1 MLTFGPMRKE
11 PQDQNII
18 FGRHPVLD
26 ALASGQEIDR
36 VVLQQGVRGEFEKEI
51 RHACR
56 RADILLQVAPKERLD
71 RLVRGNH
78 QGVLAYAALI
88 RFQPLDDVLAA
99 VFERGETPLLLMLD
113 GITDV
118 RNLGAIA
125 RSAECSG
132 VHALILPAKGSA
144 QINAEAMKTSAGALN
159 NLPVCRVN
167 SLVSTL
173 ERLQDSGLA
182 ALAGD
187 LLAAK
192 PIYDIDLTAPVVLIA
207 GSEGEGV
214 SRALLN
220 RVNQRFIIPQAGT
233 TNSFNVSV
241 AVGIMLYEAMRQR
254 G

>member
-1 MLTFGPMRKE
+1 MRRE
-11 PQDQNII
+11 EQDQNII

-26 ALASGQEIDR
+26 ALNAGQEIDR
-36 VVLQQGVRGEFEKEI
+36 VILQQGTRGEFEKEI

-56 RADILLQVAPKERLD
+56 RSDVLLQVAPKERLD

-78 QGVLAYAALI
+78 QGVVAYAALI
-88 RFQPLDDVLAA
+88 QYQPLDDVLAS

-113 GITDV
+113 SITDV

-144 QINAEAMKTSAGALN
+144 QINAEAIKTSAGALH

-167 SLVSTL
+167 SLVSTMQ
-173 ERLQDSGLA
+173 RLQDSGVK

-187 LLAAK
+187 LQAEHLLFET
-192 PIYDIDLTAPVVLIA
+192 DLTGPLLLIA

-214 SRALLN
+214 SQALLSRIN
-220 RVNQRFIIPQAGT
+220 ERFIIPQAGT

-241 AVGIMLYEAMRQR
+241 ATGIMLYEVMRQR
-254 G
+254 GG

>member
-1 MLTFGPMRKE
+1 M
-11 PQDQNII
+11 
-18 FGRHPVLD
+18 D
-26 ALASGQEIDR
+26 ALNSGQEIDR
-36 VVLQQGVRGEFEKEI
+36 VILQQGTRGEFEKEI

-56 RADILLQVAPKERLD
+56 RLDVLLQVAPKERLD

-78 QGVLAYAALI
+78 QGVVAYAALI
-88 RFQPLDDVLAA
+88 QYQPLDEVLAS

-144 QINAEAMKTSAGALN
+144 QINAEAIKTSAGALH

-167 SLVSTL
+167 SLVSTM
-173 ERLQDSGLA
+173 ERLQTSGVQ

-187 LLAAK
+187 LQAAHLIFEVDLSG
-192 PIYDIDLTAPVVLIA
+192 PILLIA

-214 SRALLN
+214 SRALLT
-220 RVNQRFIIPQAGT
+220 RVNQRFIIPQTGA

-241 AVGIMLYEAMRQR
+241 ATGIMLYEVMRQR
-254 G
+254 GV

>member
-1 MLTFGPMRKE
+1 MRRDE
-11 PQDQNII
+11 QDQHII
-18 FGRHPVLD
+18 FGRHPVAD
-26 ALASGQEIDR
+26 AIASGQDIDR

-56 RADILLQVAPKERLD
+56 DRDILLQVAPKERLD

-78 QGVLAYAALI
+78 QGVLAFGAIIQY
-88 RFQPLDDVLAA
+88 QQLDDVLPL

-132 VHALILPAKGSA
+132 VHALIIPSKGSA
-144 QINAEAMKTSAGALN
+144 QINPEAIKTSAGALN

-167 SLVSTL
+167 SLVSTM
-173 ERLQDSGLA
+173 ERLQSSGVQ

-187 LLAAK
+187 LHAPK
-192 PIYDIDLTAPVVLIA
+192 PIFDIDLTAPILMIA

-214 SRALLN
+214 SRALLS

-241 AVGIMLYEAMRQR
+241 AVGIMLYEVLRQR
-254 G
+254 GV

>member
-1 MLTFGPMRKE
+1 MRKQE
-11 PQDQNII
+11 PEQNII

-36 VVLQQGVRGEFEKEI
+36 VILQQGTRGEFEKEI
-51 RHACR
+51 RHECR
-56 RADILLQVAPKERLD
+56 RRDVLLQVAPKERLD

-78 QGVLAYAALI
+78 QGVVAYAALI
-88 RFQPLDDVLAA
+88 AFQPLDEVLAA

-132 VHALILPAKGSA
+132 VHALIIPAKGSA
-144 QINAEAMKTSAGALN
+144 QINAEAIKTSAGALHN
-159 NLPVCRVN
+159 IPVCRVS

-173 ERLQDSGLA
+173 ERLQDSGVQA
-182 ALAGD
+182 FAGD
-187 LLAAK
+187 LQASK
-192 PIYDIDLTAPVVLIA
+192 PIFDIDFAGPSLLIA
-207 GSEGEGV
+207 GAEGEGV
-214 SRALLN
+214 SRALLH
-220 RVNQRFIIPQAGT
+220 RVDQRFIIPQAGA

-241 AVGIMLYEAMRQR
+241 ATGIMLYEVMRQR
-254 G
+254 GV

>member
-1 MLTFGPMRKE
+1 M
-11 PQDQNII
+11 
-18 FGRHPVLD
+18 LD
-26 ALASGQEIDR
+26 ALNAGQEIDR
-36 VVLQQGVRGEFEKEI
+36 VILQQGTRGEFEKEI

-56 RADILLQVAPKERLD
+56 RLDVLLQVAPKERLD

-78 QGVLAYAALI
+78 QGVVAYAALI
-88 RFQPLDDVLAA
+88 QYQPLDDVLAS

-144 QINAEAMKTSAGALN
+144 QINAEAIKTSAGALH

-167 SLVSTL
+167 SLVSTMQ
-173 ERLQDSGLA
+173 RLQDSGVK

-187 LLAAK
+187 LQAEH
-192 PIYDIDLTAPVVLIA
+192 PIFDTDLTGPLLLIA

-214 SRALLN
+214 NRALLQ
-220 RVNQRFIIPQAGT
+220 RVNERFIIPQAGT

-241 AVGIMLYEAMRQR
+241 ATGIMLYEVMRQR
-254 G
+254 GV

>member
-1 MLTFGPMRKE
+1 MGRQE
-11 PQDQNII
+11 QEQNII
-18 FGRHPVLD
+18 FGRHPVLE
-26 ALASGQEIDR
+26 ALASDQEIDR
-36 VVLQQGVRGEFEKEI
+36 VILQQGTRGDFEKEV

-56 RADILLQVAPKERLD
+56 RRDILLQVAPKERLD

-78 QGVLAYAALI
+78 QGIVAYAALI

-144 QINAEAMKTSAGALN
+144 QINAEAIKTSAGALN
-159 NLPVCRVN
+159 NIPVCRVN

-173 ERLQDSGLA
+173 ERLQNSGVQ

-192 PIYDIDLTAPVVLIA
+192 PIFEMDLAAPVVLIA

-214 SRALLN
+214 SRALLQ
-220 RVNQRFIIPQAGT
+220 RVNQRFIIPQAGS

-241 AVGIMLYEAMRQR
+241 ATGIMLYEAMRQR
-254 G
+254 GIGNQ

>member
-1 MLTFGPMRKE
+1 M
-11 PQDQNII
+11 
-18 FGRHPVLD
+18 LD
-26 ALASGQEIDR
+26 ALNAGQEIDR
-36 VVLQQGVRGEFEKEI
+36 VILQQGTRGEFEKEI

-56 RADILLQVAPKERLD
+56 RLDVLLQVAPKERLD

-78 QGVLAYAALI
+78 QGVVAYAALI
-88 RFQPLDDVLAA
+88 QYQPLDDVLAS

-144 QINAEAMKTSAGALN
+144 QINAEAIKTSAGALH

-167 SLVSTL
+167 SLVSTMQ
-173 ERLQDSGLA
+173 RLQDSGVK

-187 LLAAK
+187 LQADH
-192 PIYDIDLTAPVVLIA
+192 PIFDTDLTGPLLLIA

-214 SRALLN
+214 NRALLQ
-220 RVNQRFIIPQAGT
+220 RVNERFIIPQAGT

-241 AVGIMLYEAMRQR
+241 ATGIMLYEVMRQR
-254 G
+254 GV

>member
-1 MLTFGPMRKE
+1 M
-11 PQDQNII
+11 
-18 FGRHPVLD
+18 LD
-26 ALASGQEIDR
+26 ALNSGQEIDR
-36 VVLQQGVRGEFEKEI
+36 VILQQGTRGEFEKEI

-56 RADILLQVAPKERLD
+56 RLDVLLQVAPKERLD

-78 QGVLAYAALI
+78 QGVVAYAALI
-88 RFQPLDDVLAA
+88 QYQSLDDVLAS
-99 VFERGETPLLLMLD
+99 VFERGEIPLLLMLD

-144 QINAEAMKTSAGALN
+144 QINAEAIKTSAGALH

-167 SLVSTL
+167 SLVSTM
-173 ERLQDSGLA
+173 ERLQNSGVQ

-187 LLAAK
+187 LQAAHLIFEVDLSG
-192 PIYDIDLTAPVVLIA
+192 PILLIA

-214 SRALLN
+214 SRALLT
-220 RVNQRFIIPQAGT
+220 RVNQRFIIPQTGA

-241 AVGIMLYEAMRQR
+241 ATGIMLYEVMRQR
-254 G
+254 GV

>member
-1 MLTFGPMRKE
+1 MPKE
-11 PQDQNII
+11 GQENII

-36 VVLQQGVRGEFEKEI
+36 VVFQQGVRGEFEKEI

-56 RADILLQVAPKERLD
+56 QAGVLLQISPKERLD

-78 QGVLAYAALI
+78 QGVVAYAALI
-88 RFQPLDDVLAA
+88 RYLPLDEVLAA

-144 QINAEAMKTSAGALN
+144 QINAEAIKTSAGALN

-173 ERLQDSGLA
+173 ERLQESGLIA
-182 ALAGD
+182 MAGD
-187 LLAAK
+187 LQADGL
-192 PIYDIDLTAPVVLIA
+192 IYEADLSGPVVLIA

-214 SRALLN
+214 SRALLS
-220 RVNQRFIIPQAGT
+220 RVDRRFIIPQAGT

-241 AVGIMLYEAMRQR
+241 AVGIMLYEVMRQR

>member
-1 MLTFGPMRKE
+1 MRKE
-11 PQDQNII
+11 EQDQNII

-26 ALASGQEIDR
+26 ALNSGQEIDR
-36 VVLQQGVRGEFEKEI
+36 VILQQGTRGDFEKEI

-56 RADILLQVAPKERLD
+56 RLDILLQVAPKERLD

-78 QGVLAYAALI
+78 QGVVAYAAII
-88 RFQPLDDVLAA
+88 RYQQLDDILPV

-144 QINAEAMKTSAGALN
+144 QINAEAVKTSAGAL
-159 NLPVCRVN
+159 LSIPVCRVN
-167 SLVSTL
+167 SLVSTM
-173 ERLQDSGLA
+173 ERLQDSGVQ

-187 LLAAK
+187 LQAAH
-192 PIYDIDLTAPVVLIA
+192 PIFELDLTSPTLFIA

-214 SRALLN
+214 SRGLLQ

-241 AVGIMLYEAMRQR
+241 AAGIMLYEAMRQR
-254 G
+254 AL